1 MDFYGFYTGKVFDA
15 YRYLGG
21 HLTEAGAVFR
31 TFAPAAEA
39 ISVIGDFNGWQ
50 ETPME
55 RVYDGNFWSCEI
67 PGAGRGFA
75 INIGSGGGT
84 ESAWT
89 TATPTASP
97 WSCGPTT
104 PPSSG
109 SCPGRGPRTGAGG
122 GVPLEGRT
130 AR

>member
-55 RVYDGNFWSCEI
+55 RVYDGNF
-67 PGAGRGFA
+67 
-75 INIGSGGGT
+75 
-84 ESAWT
+84 
-89 TATPTASP
+89 
-97 WSCGPTT
+97 
-104 PPSSG
+104 
-109 SCPGRGPRTGAGG
+109 
-122 GVPLEGRT
+122 
-130 AR
+130 

>member
-67 PGAGRGFA
+67 PGARAGIRYKYRIRRRDGVSLDHCDPYGFSLSL
-75 INIGSGGGT
+75 IHI
-84 ESAWT
+84 
-89 TATPTASP
+89 
-97 WSCGPTT
+97 
-104 PPSSG
+104 
-109 SCPGRGPRTGAGG
+109 
-122 GVPLEGRT
+122 
-130 AR
+130 